1 MRWLGWRAPAAL
13 VLVATAM
20 YLFGFPLLPAAVGGL
35 VVGVVTL
42 LVQRLDAEDEP
53 DWTPPGYDRR
63 RGARGDVQEL
73 AWSVAGRDGRAGE
86 RVLRRLRDV
95 ARVRLARHGLDLDD
109 PADSAAV
116 ERLVGGRAHATLT
129 RRSHPLPRVSDLQHT
144 LEVLERLGPARHD
157 AAPASSTPAPDG
169 RVLTPRTRRNPR

>member
-1 MRWLGWRAPAAL
+1 MRAWLGWRAPVVL
-13 VLVATAM
+13 VVVATAM
-20 YLFGFPLLPAAVGGL
+20 YLFGLPVLPAAVGGL
-35 VVGVVTL
+35 VAAVVTL
-42 LVQRLDAEDEP
+42 LVQRLDADDEP

-63 RGARGDVQEL
+63 RGSRGDVQEL

-95 ARVRLARHGLDLDD
+95 ARVRLARHGLDLAD
-109 PADSAAV
+109 PADAPAV
-116 ERLVGGRAHATLT
+116 ERLVGGRAFMTLT

-157 AAPASSTPAPDG
+157 VARPAGDAPAPLA
-169 RVLTPRTRRNPR
+169 TPRTRRIPR